1 MKTFYFL
8 IVIILF
14 CSCTVKVSPIEYGT
28 DNCDFCQMGIVDNKH
43 ASQLVTEKGKNF
55 KFDAIECMISYINE
69 NQKKQSYSHI
79 LVSDIQKPGE
89 LISANNAYFIVS
101 QNIPSPMGAFL
112 SATKTKQDA
121 ESITTKHSGKVF
133 SYQEILHQNMKY

>member
-1 MKTFYFL
+1 MKSFYFL
-8 IVIILF
+8 IVITLF

-43 ASQLVTEKGKNF
+43 ASQLVTEKGKNY
-55 KFDAIECMISYINE
+55 KFDAIECMLSYINK
-69 NQKKQSYSHI
+69 NQKDQSYSHI
-79 LVSDIQKPGE
+79 LVSDLQNPGE

-112 SATKTKQDA
+112 SATKTKQVA
-121 ESITTKHSGKVF
+121 ESITTQHTGEIF
-133 SYQEILHQNMKY
+133 SYKEILQRNMKH